1 MDAPTDSDWL
11 TREQIDQVI
20 RGMSAADLIKAL
32 ETHGDGSV
40 AMPVAAFDLAA
51 ERMGLSNGSPA
62 SAHVSMAD
70 FKYLGNEIG
79 KAVNVESPL
88 SEGQEA

>member
-32 ETHGDGSV
+32 EIHGDKSL

-62 SAHVSMAD
+62 SGHVSMAD
-70 FKYLGNEIG
+70 FKYLGNEIA